1 MSDWL
6 SSDTN
11 KIEDVDKILADY
23 TMVATVWDAVVE
35 VVEDKKCEND
45 DAYDAAMVKQEQL

>member
-6 SSDTN
+6 SSDAS
-11 KIEDVDKILADY
+11 KIENVDKILADY

-35 VVEDKKCEND
+35 VVEDKKCESD
-45 DAYDAAMVKQEQL
+45 DAYDAAMAK

>member
-45 DAYDAAMVKQEQL
+45 DAYDATMVKQEQL